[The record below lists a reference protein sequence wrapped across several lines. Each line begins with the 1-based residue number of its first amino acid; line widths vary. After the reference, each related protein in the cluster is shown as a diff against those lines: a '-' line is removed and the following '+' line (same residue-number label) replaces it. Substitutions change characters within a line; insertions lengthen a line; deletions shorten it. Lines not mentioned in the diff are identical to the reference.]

1 MPKMLRESLAKANYQ
16 LERGKCFLNLIQGL
30 CGDLFPSWV
39 LVGTIALPN
48 VPDKDH
54 LRGWRVLEDFLRY
67 ILTKKE
73 LSDEAC
79 KWKNDLKLSGPK
91 ASEKEFKRSVGLMM
105 GS

>member
-1 MPKMLRESLAKANYQ
+1 MGAGGDDSPAKRA
-16 LERGKCFLNLIQGL
+16 RQGPPEGL
-30 CGDLFPSWV
+30 G
-39 LVGTIALPN
+39 
-48 VPDKDH
+48 
-54 LRGWRVLEDFLRY
+54 VLEDFLRY

-73 LSDEAC
+73 LADEAC